1 MQLGVLFFN
10 PREKAGIVTHL
21 GGVIILHR
29 PNPCQ
34 SEAAAQ
40 VEFRIL

>member
-1 MQLGVLFFN
+1 MWLGVFFFN
-10 PREKAGIVTHL
+10 PREKAGIVTLL
-21 GGVIILHR
+21 GKGDNPTE

-34 SEAAAQ
+34 SESAAQ